1 MSGLVP
7 ELLAVW
13 PASGP
18 REGDLGMRVH
28 SILSKFVLL
37 SGLLLVASLQAA
49 PPRKVAALGRLE
61 PRGGMIA
68 ITAPP
73 GERIEQ
79 LPLAIGSRV
88 EAGDELAIL
97 SGHKARLLQLEL
109 ARQQREEASDR
120 ALANI
125 AAARAIHEEALL
137 GVEAVESTDAERVA
151 QEARHRV
158 AVLALETARVEL
170 DRLSGLEPRLVPS
183 QSLERKRLLVRQG
196 EIDAEAQ
203 RTLLERME
211 ATAELRRRSAGS
223 KLRSAAA
230 NIAVAESS
238 ARLDSLEKG
247 VEIAKMSVELARVRA
262 PSNGRIIEIVS
273 RVGELTGLRPILRLA
288 DTDHM
293 QVVAEVYETDIRQV
307 QVGQEVVVNADV
319 LGGQSLHGRVVEI
332 GTVIGANEVQ
342 GLGMAPTAEER
353 IIKVWIDLDDSAIA
367 ASLINLQVNVG
378 FYPINASQD
387 RAVP

>member
-1 MSGLVP
+1 
-7 ELLAVW
+7 
-13 PASGP
+13 
-18 REGDLGMRVH
+18 
-28 SILSKFVLL
+28 
-37 SGLLLVASLQAA
+37 
-49 PPRKVAALGRLE
+49 
-61 PRGGMIA
+61 MIA
-68 ITAPP
+68 ITGPP

-109 ARQQREEASDR
+109 ARQQREEASER
-120 ALANI
+120 ALANV

-170 DRLSGLEPRLVPS
+170 DRLSGLEFRLVPS

-211 ATAELRRRSAGS
+211 ATAALRRRSAES

-230 NIAVAESS
+230 NIALAESS

-247 VEIAKMSVELARVRA
+247 VEIAAMSVELARVRA

-273 RVGELTGLRPILRLA
+273 RLGELTGLRPILRLA

-293 QVVAEVYETDIRQV
+293 QVIAEVYETDIRQV

-378 FYPINASQD
+378 FYPIDASQD